1 MRRSSEK
8 RFREVENSLKFHA
21 GKIPTHILREIVFKH
36 LGAKRKD
43 VILGPS
49 IGEDGALVEVGDK
62 VLVSSMD
69 PITGAVN
76 RIGWLAVNISAN
88 DIATFGVQP
97 LFFSSCILLP
107 KGSNEKIVQIICDQI
122 DKAAK
127 KLGVAVVGGH
137 SEVTP
142 GIKHPIVVGYSIG
155 ITEKGRYVTSGGAK
169 PGDRLILTKTI
180 GIEGT
185 AILASDRREVLMP
198 KLGGSVLKTAE
209 GFFDQ
214 ISVVEEAV
222 SAFETGGVTAMHD
235 PTEGGVAGGIHEL
248 ADASGVGVKV
258 FEEKMPIAP
267 ETFRICKF
275 FKIDPLQLISSG
287 ALLISA
293 KTDSTDKILGRLA
306 SNNVKASVIGEVLP
320 SPQDRILVRKDGSA
334 VKLVRPVYDHLWLAL
349 ER

>member
-1 MRRSSEK
+1 
-8 RFREVENSLKFHA
+8 LKFHA
-21 GKIPTHILREIVFKH
+21 GKIPNHILKEIVFEH
-36 LGAKRKD
+36 LGAKRED

-49 IGEDGALVEVGDK
+49 IGEDGALMNVGDK

-76 RIGWLAVNISAN
+76 RIGWLAVNICAN

-107 KGSNEKIVQIICDQI
+107 EDSNTTDVQIVSDQI
-122 DKAAK
+122 GKAAK
-127 KLGVAVVGGH
+127 KLGIAVVGGH

-142 GIKHPIVVGYSIG
+142 GIKHPIVVGHSIG

-169 PGDRLILTKTI
+169 PGDQLILTKVV

-185 AILASDRREVLMP
+185 AILASDRRKVLMP
-198 KLGGSVLKTAE
+198 LLGNIALKAAE
-209 GFFDQ
+209 AFFNH
-214 ISVVEEAV
+214 ISVVTEAV

-248 ADASGVGVKV
+248 AAASGVGVKV
-258 FEEKMPIAP
+258 IEEKMPIAP
-267 ETFRICKF
+267 ETLRICEF

-293 KTDSTDKILGRLA
+293 KANSTDKVLERLA
-306 SNNVKASVIGEVLP
+306 SNNVKASVIGEVSP
-320 SPQDRILVRKDGSA
+320 SPEDRIFIRNDGSTWHA
-334 VKLVRPVYDHLWLAL
+334 
-349 ER
+349 

>member
-1 MRRSSEK
+1 
-8 RFREVENSLKFHA
+8 LKLHA
-21 GKIPTHILREIVFKH
+21 GKIPTRILREIVFKH
-36 LGAKRKD
+36 LGIKRED

-49 IGEDGALVEVGDK
+49 IGEDGALVQVGDK

-76 RIGWLAVNISAN
+76 RIGWLAMNISAN
-88 DIATFGVQP
+88 DVATFGVQP

-107 KGSNEKIVQIICDQI
+107 EGSNERIVQIICDQI

-127 KLGVAVVGGH
+127 ELGIAVIGGH
-137 SEVTP
+137 CEVTP
-142 GIKHPIVVGYSIG
+142 GIEHPIVVGYSIG
-155 ITEKGRYVTSGGAK
+155 ITERGRYVTSGGAK
-169 PGDRLILTKTI
+169 PGDQLILTKVI

-185 AILASDRREVLMP
+185 AILASDRHEVLMP
-198 KLGGSVLKTAE
+198 KLGSSILKNAE
-209 GFFDQ
+209 GFFDH
-214 ISVVEEAV
+214 ISVVKEAV

-248 ADASGVGVKV
+248 ADASRVGVKV
-258 FEEKMPIAP
+258 FEEKMSIAP
-267 ETFRICKF
+267 ETLKVCEF
-275 FKIDPLQLISSG
+275 FKIDPLQLVSSG

-293 KTDSTDKILGRLA
+293 KADSTDKILERLT
-306 SNNVKASVIGEVLP
+306 SNNVKASVIGEILH